1 MARHDKA
8 GDRHHKERQT
18 GKIGRWIAR
27 LTSLRFEVVNVSG
40 KNNCVVDGLS
50 RLFEEDEIGYDVE
63 LYQRIEHLIGKKL
76 PLYVTQEAE
85 VMILQERVAEAQRIA
100 KTEMKDGS
108 EKKQGHGKRKGG
120 VLDDDDM
127 EEAPGVRKRLKGKK
141 KIHRH

>member
-1 MARHDKA
+1 MARE
-8 GDRHHKERQT
+8 GKERKET
-18 GKIGRWIAR
+18 SHPEWHDEAGRGKRPRHLEWDGEAGRRRREEWREGLR
-27 LTSLRFEVVNVSG
+27 LITHYP
-40 KNNCVVDGLS
+40 
-50 RLFEEDEIGYDVE
+50 YDVE

-141 KIHRH
+141 KKHRH